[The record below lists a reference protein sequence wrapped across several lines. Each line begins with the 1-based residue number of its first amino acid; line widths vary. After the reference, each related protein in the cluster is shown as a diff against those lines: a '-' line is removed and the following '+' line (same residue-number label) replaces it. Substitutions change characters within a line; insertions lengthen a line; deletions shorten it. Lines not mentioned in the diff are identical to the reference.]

1 LGLRTYTLLLIYQVD
16 QTSGMFPNNQLNE
29 DLGEFKPVNDN
40 FFEQDEQENRME
52 FDLSVNRNDL
62 SNDNNKTR
70 QSVGGDESGGDGSS
84 GKNSSGEKWWN
95 NINNMLQNSKLEVS
109 NMSMLSNTTL
119 NLTSTTAT
127 TTIGTTNNNLTSQL
141 SSSSMMATS
150 TTTMTSKIDTGDN
163 TLVNNNKR
171 NIKSSND
178 TNLEHSPTKRH
189 KHKVDVA
196 VYFGGKSQM
205 PPELNKKGKENES
218 NWGDD
223 ATRSSKIADC
233 VETLPTTSNLARD
246 EKSTIDVDK
255 TPVRATAVDEDTTL
269 NMSQTNNGSMLPSDP
284 YNFTINLSVNGDAII
299 PIKGAKVSETTPFVM
314 TKNEQKNAKS
324 TSINLKSIGQEL
336 DRVQSRLATSSLSSK
351 TRATLTSSTSSSSL
365 ISSSASNSSKYQMV
379 DPLLSSSSIKSSH
392 STTNLKSLMNMDET
406 VSSINSSNVTTSSS
420 SSSYTKKSK
429 SNTMGSSKISKKTSK

>member
-1 LGLRTYTLLLIYQVD
+1 
-16 QTSGMFPNNQLNE
+16 MFPPINQLNE

-62 SNDNNKTR
+62 NNDNNKTR
-70 QSVGGDESGGDGSS
+70 QSVSGDESGGDGSS

-127 TTIGTTNNNLTSQL
+127 TTIGMSNNNLTNNLTSQL
-141 SSSSMMATS
+141 NSSSMMAAS
-150 TTTMTSKIDTGDN
+150 TTTMTSKIDMGDN

-171 NIKSSND
+171 HMKSSND

-196 VYFGGKSQM
+196 AYFGGKSQM

-218 NWGDD
+218 DWSDD
-223 ATRSSKIADC
+223 ATSSSKIADG
-233 VETLPTTSNLARD
+233 VAKNLKETLHTASNLARN

-269 NMSQTNNGSMLPSDP
+269 NMSQTNNGSILPSDP

-351 TRATLTSSTSSSSL
+351 TRTTLTSSTSSSSL
-365 ISSSASNSSKYQMV
+365 TSSSASNSSKYQIA

-429 SNTMGSSKISKKTSK
+429 SNTMGSSKIGRDSKKTSK